1 MTGICGPHSIGAV
14 TGIPYQTVILD
25 WFVSGLGYYKG
36 YAPLREIRAML
47 NFYDFKHKFASA
59 HGSKS
64 FELPEQ
70 YSQAI
75 ARIQWLPDGDDEGQ
89 MWDSWQQAQQ
99 HTHYVA
105 LKRIGNRLQVNCDG
119 QGLFEANESN
129 NKVYLDHGIIT
140 SYLYIL

>member
-14 TGIPYQTVILD
+14 VGILHQTVILD
-25 WFVSGLGYYKG
+25 WFASGLGHYKG
-36 YAPLREIRAML
+36 YAPLREIKAML
-47 NFYDFKHKFASA
+47 DFYGINYIVKRA
-59 HGSKS
+59 HGSKV
-64 FELPEQ
+64 FEMPAE
-70 YSQAI
+70 YDQAI

-105 LKRIGNRLQVNCDG
+105 LKRIGNRVQVNCDG
-119 QGLFEANESN
+119 QGLFEANEQN
-129 NKVYLDHGIIT
+129 CKNYLDTGEIT